1 MSTKRVFLR
10 ISQADQTCIFF
21 LDAGEGR
28 SLQRS
33 IHYPASLTNLY
44 HNWRRLYGQFYRNLR
59 GRPGHSGTGDVPPED
74 LRVKLAQAEVL
85 LLNEF
90 DTWLSDAELLPLRTQ
105 LAELAK
111 ANGGEPIAL
120 FLSCDNIDLERL
132 PWEAWDV
139 GQQFGAAQSIQIIRS
154 PINIRYSAKTLQ
166 RQGRLRILAIM
177 GDDTGL
183 DFQHEYEALQA
194 LKTTKVADVQFI
206 GWREGIAGEDLKD
219 QITQA
224 LIDEGGWDILFF
236 AGHSN
241 ETELSQGE
249 IFIAPGQS
257 LLMSELR
264 PFLKQAQQRGLK
276 VAIFNSCSGL
286 NIAEALV
293 DLGLSQVVVMR
304 EPIHNQVAQE
314 FFLQLVQA
322 LANQQNIHTSLRSA
336 CQSLQGRLKFPSTH
350 LVPSLYCHPDA
361 PLFCA
366 RPVGVRAKLRQWKP
380 TVWEAVG
387 LMGLV
392 VLSSSLNVQQA
403 LIDRRQWVQAIYRD
417 ATGQMPTTKPL
428 VLLVQIDSD
437 SIKNNRIEPVWPI
450 NKAYI
455 GQLLNKAAEVRA
467 PIVGLD
473 YLLDRAQKEVDQS
486 FSQTTQKLVAQ
497 GLPLVV
503 GVDCRGETCQQP
515 LTDLFPSSGVHYG
528 SMGVLLATEGMNRS
542 SIYAPLQNS
551 SQSVLPLAYQL
562 ACLGPRIAAHPPAS
576 ACQRSQ
582 RSPDSLTP
590 SPITRLSYGFGQ
602 MWLHPLIDYSI
613 DPQRVYQT
621 LPAHQFL
628 ERSTT
633 APDLQDLQQQVLL
646 IAPGLYDEAG
656 VEHKNAD
663 RYGTPQA
670 FRYWEPNMDQ
680 MPGGNIH
687 AYLAYQWQNQLLIRP
702 IPDFWLVLLA
712 ALSTKAFVIYCLNLL
727 KKPYTWIILMV
738 SLNLVIFISLQIYI
752 SFQILIPLLL
762 PISTFSMYILL
773 AMLKETGYAK
783 RF

>member
-1 MSTKRVFLR
+1 MSAKRVFLR
-10 ISQADQTCIFF
+10 ISQADQLCIFF
-21 LDAGEGR
+21 LDAGQGR
-28 SLQRS
+28 SIQRS
-33 IHYPASLTNLY
+33 IRYPASLKNLY
-44 HNWRRLYGQFYRNLR
+44 DNWRALYGRFYRDLR
-59 GRPGHSGTGDVPPED
+59 GRPGPSGTGDVPPED
-74 LRVKLAQAEVL
+74 LRVQLAQAEVL

-90 DTWLSDAELLPLRTQ
+90 DTWLSHAELLPLRTQ

-183 DFQHEYEALQA
+183 DFQNEYEALKA
-194 LKTTKVADVQFI
+194 LKTNKVADVQFV
-206 GWREGIAGEDLKD
+206 GWQEGLAENDLKD
-219 QITQA
+219 RITQA
-224 LIDEGGWDILFF
+224 LSDVVGWDILFF

-241 ETELSQGE
+241 ETELSQGR

-257 LLMSELR
+257 LLISELR

-286 NIAEALV
+286 NIAEGLV

-314 FFLQLVQA
+314 FFLQFVKG
-322 LANQQNIHTSLRSA
+322 LASEQTIHASLRSA
-336 CQSLQGRLKFPSTH
+336 CQYLQGRLKFPSTH

-361 PLFCA
+361 PLFQA
-366 RPVGVRAKLRQWKP
+366 RPVGTRAKLRQWKP
-380 TVWEAVG
+380 TVWEAIG
-387 LMGLV
+387 LTGLV
-392 VLSSSLNVQQA
+392 VLSSLLNVQQA
-403 LIDRRQWVQAIYRD
+403 LIDRRQWVQAVYRD
-417 ATGQMPTTKPL
+417 ATGQTPAPKPL

-450 NKAYI
+450 NKGYL
-455 GQLLNKAAEVRA
+455 GKLLTQAAKMQA

-473 YLLDRAQKEVDQS
+473 YLLDRPQKEVDQS
-486 FSQTTQKLVAQ
+486 FSQTTKKLVAQ

-503 GVDCRGETCQQP
+503 GVDCRGETCQNP
-515 LTDLFPSSGVHYG
+515 LPDLFPSSGVHYG
-528 SMGVLLATEGMNRS
+528 SMGLLLAAEGMNRS
-542 SIYAPLQNS
+542 SIYVPLQDS

-562 ACLGPRIAAHPPAS
+562 ACLGPRSAAQPPAS
-576 ACQRSQ
+576 CQRSQ
-582 RSPDSLTP
+582 GSPDWLTP

-602 MWLHPLIDYSI
+602 MWFHPLIDYSI
-613 DPQRVYQT
+613 DPESVYKT

-628 ERSTT
+628 ETSKTS
-633 APDLQDLQQQVLL
+633 PDLQDLAQQILL

-670 FRYWEPNMDQ
+670 FRYWQSSMDQ

-687 AYLAYQWQNQLLIRP
+687 AYLAYQWRNQLFIRP
-702 IPDFWLVLLA
+702 IPDLWLVLLA
-712 ALSTKAFVIYCLNLL
+712 ALIAKVFVIYCLNLL
-727 KKPYTWIILMV
+727 KNSYTWIVLIV
-738 SLNLVIFISLQIYI
+738 SLNLVIFVSLQIYI
-752 SFQILIPLLL
+752 SFQILLPLLL

-773 AMLKETGYAK
+773 ALLKETGYAK
-783 RF
+783 RS